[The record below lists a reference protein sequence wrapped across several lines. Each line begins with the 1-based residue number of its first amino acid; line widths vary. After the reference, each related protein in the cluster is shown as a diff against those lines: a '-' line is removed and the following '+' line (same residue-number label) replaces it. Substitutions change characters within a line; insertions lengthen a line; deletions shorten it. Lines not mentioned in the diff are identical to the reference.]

1 MNIQDIRM
9 KNEEKIKELENY
21 LKKVSSLE
29 LQKELDMQLKIQ
41 KVLED
46 EAIFLKINAN
56 DALHIL
62 KYYYEK
68 EDLKQIYLSLISQE
82 QYMELKKKAML

>member
-46 EAIFLKINAN
+46 EAIFFKINAN

>member
-46 EAIFLKINAN
+46 EAIFFKINAN

-82 QYMELKKKAML
+82 QYMELKKKTML

>member
-1 MNIQDIRM
+1 MNIQEIRM

-29 LQKELDMQLKIQ
+29 LQKELDTQLKIQ

-46 EAIFLKINAN
+46 EAIFIKINAN

>member
-1 MNIQDIRM
+1 MNIQEIRM

-29 LQKELDMQLKIQ
+29 LQKELDTQLKIQ

-46 EAIFLKINAN
+46 EAIFFKINAN

>member
-46 EAIFLKINAN
+46 EAIFFKINAN

-68 EDLKQIYLSLISQE
+68 EDLKQIYLSLFSQE